1 MVKQPLLLVPRII
14 LDDVTKLRMAVYGIG
29 EDREGFKR
37 QKKNMSVGRHCEIA

>member
-14 LDDVTKLRMAVYGIG
+14 LDDVTKLRMAAYGMG
-29 EDREGFKR
+29 EHREGFKR